1 LEEETLKRV
10 LLSVFLALAVALPA
24 EAGVYRVKRG
34 DTLAKI
40 AKKFHT
46 SVRTLKRL
54 NHLRSSRIRVGQRLI
69 VPGRRR
75 SSHRSASWYRKFKPK
90 KSTETI
96 AFLERKS
103 RQALSA
109 QIVGKEINPM
119 TEVVYKEAELLSQVL
134 STPLNVR
141 YDNWSLSI
149 LNDPEYKGAL
159 FKLLAEIFRE
169 LKNTPYVF
177 GGNNPRRGLD
187 CSSFTMYVYK
197 KLGIELPRTARAQF
211 NTGVPVDVRNLKV
224 GDLVFFRTYARYP
237 SHVGIYIGN
246 GKFIHFS
253 SMYHGLAISSLNS
266 RYFRKRFIGAK
277 RVLSEKK
284 IKRILYASNQK

>member
-10 LLSVFLALAVALPA
+10 ILSVLLALAVALPA

-54 NHLRSSRIRVGQRLI
+54 NHLRSSRIRVGQKLI
-69 VPGRRR
+69 VPTRR
-75 SSHRSASWYRKFKPK
+75 SSRRSASWYRKFKPK

-96 AFLERKS
+96 AFLEKKS
-103 RQALSA
+103 QQALSA
-109 QIVGKEINPM
+109 QIVGKEINPI
-119 TEVVYKEAELLSQVL
+119 TEVVYREAELLSQVL

-159 FKLLAEIFRE
+159 FKLLAEIFKE

-197 KLGIELPRTARAQF
+197 KLGIKLPRTARAQF

-253 SMYHGLAISSLNS
+253 SMYHGLAVSSLNS
-266 RYFRKRFIGAK
+266 RYFKKRFIGAK

-284 IKRILYASNQK
+284 IKKILYALNRE